1 MRFAHFLRRLGCQCN
16 SAPTL
21 TPYKLTIVGSGSAL
35 QLVKSP
41 LYQKLRLLGLSISK
55 AQSSMLHEGEH
66 PYTSLTIHGTSQYP
80 VALDHLAHELGQK
93 EGIHRVYLNS

>member
-1 MRFAHFLRRLGCQCN
+1 MDTDDSSHQCN

-21 TPYKLTIVGSGSAL
+21 APYRLTIVGSGSAL

-41 LYQKLRLLGLSISK
+41 LYQNLRLLGLSVSK
-55 AQSSMLHEGEH
+55 AQSSMLHEDQR
-66 PYTSLTIHGTSQYP
+66 PYTFLTIHGISQNP
-80 VALDHLAHELGQK
+80 VALDYLAHEIGQK

>member
-21 TPYKLTIVGSGSAL
+21 TPYRLTIVGSGTAL
-35 QLVKSP
+35 QLVKPP
-41 LYQKLRLLGLSISK
+41 LYQNLRLLGLSVSK
-55 AQSSMLHEGEH
+55 VQSSMLHEDQR
-66 PYTSLTIHGTSQYP
+66 PYTSLTIHATSKHP
-80 VALDHLAHELGQK
+80 LTLDHLAQEIGQK